1 MSPNQSVPIRLSS
14 KVDHLRRIAPDPTQP
29 PPRPFVSGDARFL
42 SMQDSMQKGRFLLVL
57 PMAIALLL
65 IPLWLIQAERQA
77 YRLAQIEWV
86 ADLDDMLLRFGEQ
99 DVVRTIDE
107 TSETTLRYVYPD
119 KALTYA
125 EYLHYRWTIVANGS
139 ANLIIR
145 AGLACVF
152 LLIGGL
158 ALGWVLLTPRH
169 ALIWFDR
176 DTRAVFTWRKGRVL
190 VAPWE
195 QVTLHIRGNGL
206 HWLLWDEGRVV
217 WRIPVPTADNPV
229 WGSEHFNL
237 SSLAIL
243 QAFMD
248 HGLDAVS
255 PRPFERPPSWSWR
268 EDPQPKDFASR
279 RDGLLAD
286 LRHRPPD
293 IAAR

>member
-1 MSPNQSVPIRLSS
+1 MSEDRSLPIRLSS
-14 KVDHLRRIAPDPTQP
+14 KADDLRRIAPDPTQLP
-29 PPRPFVSGDARFL
+29 HRPFVSGDARFL

-65 IPLWLIQAERQA
+65 VPLWLFQADRQA
-77 YRLAQIEWV
+77 YRQAQIEWV

-125 EYLHYRWTIVANGS
+125 EYLHYRWTIAANGPT
-139 ANLIIR
+139 NLVIR
-145 AGLACVF
+145 AGLAGVF

-158 ALGWVLLTPRH
+158 ALGWILLTPRR

-176 DTRAVFTWRKGRVL
+176 DRRAVFTWRKGRVL

-195 QVTLHIRGNGL
+195 QVTFHIRGNGL

-255 PRPFERPPSWSWR
+255 PRPFVKHLSWTLR
-268 EDPQPKDFASR
+268 EDRQPKGFASR
-279 RDGLLAD
+279 RDGLLAE
-286 LRHRPPD
+286 LRDDPPEMR
-293 IAAR
+293 AR

>member
-1 MSPNQSVPIRLSS
+1 M
-14 KVDHLRRIAPDPTQP
+14 
-29 PPRPFVSGDARFL
+29 

-65 IPLWLIQAERQA
+65 VPLWLFHAERQA
-77 YRLAQIEWV
+77 YRQAQIEWV
-86 ADLDDMLLRFGEQ
+86 ADLNDMLLRFGEQ
-99 DVVRTIDE
+99 DVVRTISE

-119 KALTYA
+119 RVLTYA
-125 EYLHYRWTIVANGS
+125 EYLHYRWTIVANGP
-139 ANLIIR
+139 ANLIVR
-145 AGLACVF
+145 AGLVCVF

-158 ALGWVLLTPRH
+158 ALGWVLLTPRR

-176 DTRAVFTWRKGRVL
+176 DTRAVFTWRKGHVL

-206 HWLLWDEGRVV
+206 HWLLWDEDRII
-217 WRIPVPTADNPV
+217 WRIPIPTADNPV
-229 WGSEHFNL
+229 WGSEHLNL

-248 HGLDAVS
+248 RGLDAVS
-255 PRPFERPPSWSWR
+255 PRPFERPLSWTWR
-268 EDPQPKDFASR
+268 EDRQPKDFASR